1 MDSTTLPDPLTL
13 LENELRLGLGV
24 VLFVGA

>member
-1 MDSTTLPDPLTL
+1 MESTTLPDPLTL

-24 VLFVGA
+24 DIFVGA